1 MKAKLTLSCGTGEL
15 QQVILLAIQFWLC
28 AGVRVDAHPSGRCR
42 IGVESVSNKF
52 RAGVHP
58 AMWCPSSLAKLV
70 NIIRQMTCRV

>member
-42 IGVESVSNKF
+42 INLGQEFTLQCGAQV
-52 RAGVHP
+52 R
-58 AMWCPSSLAKLV
+58 
-70 NIIRQMTCRV
+70 